1 MTNVLPERDDD
12 RFEEVLE
19 RLDALVRRG
28 QPESDPPP
36 PPPAVSEVSIPVL
49 TEVYRPELEEAAPH
63 GSASE
68 DAALPELSAE
78 EKLEQ
83 AVVAVLPIMT
93 EVLENTLAQTVRP
106 ALDKALDQAIADLRP
121 QMEALLRQRLRQAL
135 AQEEDQTEI

>member
-36 PPPAVSEVSIPVL
+36 PPPAVSEASIPVL
-49 TEVYRPELEEAAPH
+49 TEVYRPELEEAVPH
-63 GSASE
+63 EPASE

-83 AVVAVLPIMT
+83 AMDAALPVMT
-93 EVLENTLAQTVRP
+93 EVLENALAQTVRP
-106 ALDKALDQAIADLRP
+106 ALNKALDQAIAELCP
-121 QMEALLRQRLRQAL
+121 QMEALLRQRLQQAL
-135 AQEEDQTEI
+135 AQEDQTEI